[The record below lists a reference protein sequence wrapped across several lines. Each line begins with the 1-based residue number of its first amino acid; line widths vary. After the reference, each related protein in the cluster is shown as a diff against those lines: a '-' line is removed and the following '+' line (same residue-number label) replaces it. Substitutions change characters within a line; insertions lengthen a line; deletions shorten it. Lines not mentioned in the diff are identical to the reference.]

1 MIIFP
6 NVRDKI
12 HQVSMLNIDTRQNS
26 NLSNSPTAATLK
38 EIRRREEE
46 ISLKRDRLN
55 NEDQS
60 KFLIKYASG

>member
-38 EIRRREEE
+38 EIRAT
-46 ISLKRDRLN
+46 
-55 NEDQS
+55 Q
-60 KFLIKYASG
+60 